1 MLFYG
6 NEIALIDAKGQAI
19 LERWIGWD
27 AYKYIL
33 LNESPKREFDS
44 DDFTALIKETYEYF
58 LQLNSLKNLPMY
70 SEDSI
75 SCHSCLRIINMM
87 HEYSRC
93 KIVVSACEYDDYD
106 DMQKHPKIK
115 LKISLLASQVLTDGL
130 AFAVSLI
137 PKEKLTDKIGVIY
150 NGETIDYSVRSCYM
164 EKIVREVCDNPNI
177 WY

>member
-6 NEIALIDAKGQAI
+6 NEIALIDAKGRAI

-58 LQLNSLKNLPMY
+58 LQLNNLESLPMY

-93 KIVVSACEYDDYD
+93 KIVVGVCDYESYEE
-106 DMQKHPKIK
+106 MKKYPKVK
-115 LKISLLASQVLTDGL
+115 LKISLKASQVLADGL

-150 NGETIDYSVRSCYM
+150 NGDTIDYNVRKCDM
-164 EKIVREVCDNPNI
+164 EEIIKAVCEYPDC

>member
-6 NEIALIDAKGQAI
+6 NQREFIDAKSEAL

-44 DDFTALIKETYEYF
+44 EDFTALIKEPYEYF
-58 LQLNSLKNLPMY
+58 LQLNNLKSLPMY
-70 SEDSI
+70 SQDSI

-93 KIVVSACEYDDYD
+93 KIVVGACDYETYEE
-106 DMQKHPKIK
+106 MKKYPKVK
-115 LKISLLASQVLTDGL
+115 LKISLKASQVLTDGL

-137 PKEKLTDKIGVIY
+137 PKEKLTEKIGVIY
-150 NGETIDYSVRSCYM
+150 GGNTIDYNVRKCDM
-164 EKIVREVCDNPNI
+164 EGIIKEVSENPVC